1 MKLSDLASKPK
12 LIKVELDT
20 KEVIKEYGEALEF
33 WTWDRQPMKQFVK
46 LAQIDNDNFDTIMD
60 SVRDLVLDEKG
71 EQIITDEVTLPTA
84 ILMQVVGKVV
94 ETLGK

>member
-46 LAQIDNDNFDTIMD
+46 LAQINNDNFDTIMD
-60 SVRDLVLDEKG
+60 SVRDLVLNEKG
-71 EQIITDEVTLPTA
+71 EQIITDEVTLPTS

>member
-46 LAQIDNDNFDTIMD
+46 LAQINNDNFDTIMD